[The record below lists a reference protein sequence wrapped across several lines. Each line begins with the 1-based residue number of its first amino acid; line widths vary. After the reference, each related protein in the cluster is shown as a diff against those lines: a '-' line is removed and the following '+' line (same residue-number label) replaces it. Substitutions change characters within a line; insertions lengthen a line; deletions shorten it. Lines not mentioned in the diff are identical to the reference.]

1 MPKNEIAYLPRYI
14 LKDVAIMAY
23 GSGLLCP
30 MCLVACEL
38 ARCRVIVSP
47 HLACSLSLSSA
58 LRRFRS
64 RQCHARA
71 FARGNQS
78 ACCCGKATNNACS
91 HRWRP
96 LLTCLISAPV
106 VTPYSRQCL
115 GSLLTSVSSV
125 LLKRKRER
133 DSTPKEHCFDS
144 VRWLL

>member
-71 FARGNQS
+71 CARGNQS
-78 ACCCGKATNNACS
+78 ACCGKATNNACS